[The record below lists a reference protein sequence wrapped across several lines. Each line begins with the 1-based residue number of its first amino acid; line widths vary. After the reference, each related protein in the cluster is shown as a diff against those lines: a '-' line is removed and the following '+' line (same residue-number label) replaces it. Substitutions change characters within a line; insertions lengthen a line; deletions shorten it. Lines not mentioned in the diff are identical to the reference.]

1 MLLTV
6 LAVKA
11 VCWNSKNTMLTLNP
25 HSSCL
30 CVLLEPRLS
39 VDLLGS
45 GSDSKIGSLL
55 PIDTSASDN
64 CLTPPYIV
72 GSYCL
77 NFNGSYTS
85 PGGLQQQV
93 KVGSTYRLQARV
105 TGPVAMADRAL
116 GAQEDI
122 VTVSAECSS
131 SHCCTIQE
139 QMWQVN
145 RGAAH
150 KSLVGTGKGQRP
162 HALYDIPCC
171 LVLGR
176 WQISSAA
183 CNGPPFDIQA

>member
-11 VCWNSKNTMLTLNP
+11 VCWNSNNTMLKLNP
-25 HSSCL
+25 HLLCL

-45 GSDSKIGSLL
+45 GSDSKIGLL
-55 PIDTSASDN
+55 SPIDTSASSN
-64 CLTPPYIV
+64 CLTPPYTV

-77 NFNGSYTS
+77 NFNGSYTG
-85 PGGLQQQV
+85 PDGLQQQV

-116 GAQEDI
+116 GAQDNI

-131 SHCCTIQE
+131 SHYCTI
-139 QMWQVN
+139 
-145 RGAAH
+145 
-150 KSLVGTGKGQRP
+150 
-162 HALYDIPCC
+162 
-171 LVLGR
+171 
-176 WQISSAA
+176 
-183 CNGPPFDIQA
+183 